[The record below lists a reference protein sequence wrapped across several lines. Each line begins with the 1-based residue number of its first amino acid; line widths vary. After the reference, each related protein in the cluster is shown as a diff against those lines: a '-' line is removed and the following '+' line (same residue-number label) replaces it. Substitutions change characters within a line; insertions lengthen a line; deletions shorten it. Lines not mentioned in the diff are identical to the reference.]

1 MSLSIDSYLCIY
13 RYIERE
19 RDLFFI
25 FRNWLMKLWEVACP
39 KSIGQ
44 AGRLT
49 TWLRVDVAALS
60 LNSVGQQA
68 GNSGGFLC
76 FSLENSSLIGDG

>member
-1 MSLSIDSYLCIY
+1 
-13 RYIERE
+13 
-19 RDLFFI
+19 
-25 FRNWLMKLWEVACP
+25 MKLWEVACP

-68 GNSGGFLC
+68 GNSGRVSMFQ
-76 FSLENSSLIGDG
+76 S